1 MIYLD
6 NAATTAVHPSVVAAI
21 VPCYTAAYG
30 YPGARHTAGRTA
42 RSVVDDAR
50 ASVAGCLGC
59 PPEGVVFTASGSEAD
74 NQALRT
80 GVAWGEPRGRT
91 RIVSTSIEHPAILQ
105 TLTELLVQGNPVTLV
120 DPDEHGYVSPESI
133 EAVLGPDVCLVS
145 VMTVNNEVGTVQPVA
160 AIAEAAHR
168 AGALFHTD
176 AVQAMG
182 HVPVRMDEMGIDLLS
197 LSAHKFHGP
206 KGVGA
211 LACRPEAL
219 GGAPELPVP
228 LVFGGGQEGGRRAGT
243 ENVPGIAGLACALR
257 EAVDDL
263 PRYTAYVG
271 ELRDLLEAGL
281 SDIPGAHVVGT
292 GALRS
297 PGTLCVCFEDIDR
310 HELVAALDR
319 MGVCA
324 SAGAA
329 CESGVRTAS
338 PVLTAMGV
346 PEALANGQ
354 LRLSPCLD
362 TSRTDVIAAIV
373 AVHDAVA
380 ALREK
385 NR

>member
-6 NAATTAVHPSVVAAI
+6 NAATTAVHPSVVATI
-21 VPCYTAAYG
+21 VPCYTAVYG
-30 YPGARHTAGRTA
+30 NPGARHSAGRAA
-42 RSVVDDAR
+42 RAVVDDAR
-50 ASVAGCLGC
+50 ATVAGCLGC
-59 PPEGVVFTASGSEAD
+59 PPEGVIFTASGSEAD

-105 TLTELLVQGNPVTLV
+105 TLTELLVEGCSVTLV
-120 DPDEHGYVSPESI
+120 DPDERGYVSPESI
-133 EAVLGPDVCLVS
+133 EAVLDPDVCLVS
-145 VMTVNNEVGTVQPVA
+145 VMAVNNEVGTVQPVA
-160 AIAEAAHR
+160 AIAEVAHR

-211 LACRPEAL
+211 LAFDPRPFAD
-219 GGAPELPVP
+219 APGLPAPV
-228 LVFGGGQEGGRRAGT
+228 VFGGGQEHGHRAGT

-263 PRYTAYVG
+263 PRYTSYVG
-271 ELRDLLEAGL
+271 ELRDLLEEGL
-281 SDIPGAHVVGT
+281 ADIPGAHVAGAS
-292 GALRS
+292 ALRS
-297 PGTLCVCFEDIDR
+297 PGTLCLCFEGIDR
-310 HELVAALDR
+310 HDLVAELDR
-319 MGVCA
+319 MGICA

-329 CESGVRTAS
+329 CESGVRSAS

-346 PEALANGQ
+346 PQQVADGQ

-362 TSRTDVIAAIV
+362 TSRTDVLA
-373 AVHDAVA
+373 AVA
-380 ALREK
+380 AVREAVATLRE
-385 NR
+385 RSR

>member
-6 NAATTAVHPSVVAAI
+6 NAATTAVHPSAVAAI

-30 YPGARHTAGRTA
+30 NPGARHTAGRTA
-42 RSVVDDAR
+42 RAVVDDAR

-182 HVPVRMDEMGIDLLS
+182 HVPVRMD
-197 LSAHKFHGP
+197 
-206 KGVGA
+206 
-211 LACRPEAL
+211 
-219 GGAPELPVP
+219 
-228 LVFGGGQEGGRRAGT
+228 
-243 ENVPGIAGLACALR
+243 
-257 EAVDDL
+257 
-263 PRYTAYVG
+263 
-271 ELRDLLEAGL
+271 
-281 SDIPGAHVVGT
+281 
-292 GALRS
+292 
-297 PGTLCVCFEDIDR
+297 
-310 HELVAALDR
+310 
-319 MGVCA
+319 
-324 SAGAA
+324 
-329 CESGVRTAS
+329 
-338 PVLTAMGV
+338 
-346 PEALANGQ
+346 
-354 LRLSPCLD
+354 
-362 TSRTDVIAAIV
+362 
-373 AVHDAVA
+373 
-380 ALREK
+380 
-385 NR
+385 